1 MAGWDGDALSE
12 SPEQAIERQQ
22 EAAAARPR
30 WS

>member
-12 SPEQAIERQQ
+12 SLEQAIERQ